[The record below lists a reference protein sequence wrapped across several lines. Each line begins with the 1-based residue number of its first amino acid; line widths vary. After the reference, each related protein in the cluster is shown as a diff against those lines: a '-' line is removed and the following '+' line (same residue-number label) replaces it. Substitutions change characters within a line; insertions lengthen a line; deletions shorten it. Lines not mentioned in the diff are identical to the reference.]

1 MLVGPTASG
10 KTTVAMELA
19 KLIPSEIIS
28 ADSRQIYKYLDIG
41 TAKPTRAQ
49 RNTVPHHFV
58 DELPPD
64 RDFSAGEFGER
75 AARVVDEIFARDRT
89 PLVVGG
95 SGLYVQALIDGFFE
109 GPGADKEF
117 REALEA
123 RIAAG
128 ELPQLMEELRT
139 IDPVSAGRIDPTKP
153 RRIVRALE
161 VYHITGKPLSQLHR
175 EAQREITFTPVL
187 FGLAWDRKALY
198 DRINRR
204 CEEMLR
210 AGLLAE
216 VESLERRGYTV
227 RLNALNTVGYAEAF
241 QYRRGEI
248 SYEEMVRLF
257 KQNTRRYAKR
267 QLTWFRRD
275 KRIRWISMDEDTE
288 PARVAAL
295 IHDMFVKH
303 R

>member
-1 MLVGPTASG
+1 
-10 KTTVAMELA
+10 MELA
-19 KLIPSEIIS
+19 QRLPSEIIS

-41 TAKPTRAQ
+41 TAKPTREQLRA
-49 RNTVPHHFV
+49 VPHHFV

-75 AARVVDEIFARDRT
+75 AARVIEVIFARARI
-89 PLVVGG
+89 PIVVGG

-117 REALEA
+117 REALA
-123 RIAAG
+123 RRIAAG
-128 ELPQLMEELRT
+128 ELPELIDELRAV
-139 IDPVSAGRIDPTKP
+139 DPVSAARIDSTKP
-153 RRIVRALE
+153 RRIIRALE
-161 VYHITGKPLSQLHR
+161 VYHITGKPISQLHR
-175 EAQREITFTPVL
+175 EAKREITFTPVL
-187 FGLAWDRKALY
+187 FGLAWERQTLY
-198 DRINRR
+198 ARIDQR

-210 AGLLAE
+210 AGLLKEA
-216 VESLERRGYTV
+216 ESLERRGYTS

-241 QYRRGEI
+241 AYRRGEI

-275 KRIRWISMDEDTE
+275 RRIRWIRMDEYAD
-288 PARVAAL
+288 PAQVAAVIYDL
-295 IHDMFVKH
+295 FTVQD
-303 R
+303 